1 MEEWWGVE
9 VAAMK
14 GGNTEGEEREISVEM
29 VGDGRGGGARGLL
42 TAAPSRLPNRGAL
55 DF

>member
-1 MEEWWGVE
+1 MGVAE
-9 VAAMK
+9 KM

-29 VGDGRGGGARGLL
+29 VEVMVGVVRATGVL
-42 TAAPSRLPNRGAL
+42 TAAPSRLPDGGAL

>member
-9 VAAMK
+9 VAAMW

-29 VGDGRGGGARGLL
+29 VEVMVAVAGRGV
-42 TAAPSRLPNRGAL
+42 
-55 DF
+55 F